1 MHILSK
7 QSNNI
12 VRVLTE
18 TNIVSLFWYIIL
30 LCVYNKIIAS
40 TLGSRQMCS
49 QARGIDIP
57 MLDNVINYNFP
68 SKSKLFVHRVGCVA
82 RAGRSG
88 TAYSFVAPDEVP
100 YVLDLHLFLGRSLK
114 LSTKSDEGG
123 VQDGLLGSVPQ
134 RIIDE
139 EEEYIRHVVETSPDL
154 VSVYCGPHTVLDCAL
169 VCTYMHTYI
178 HTACPRVGAVGK
190 LVPGWGSGCLSLRT
204 RSILSFGSAM
214 ESSKQTSGITPLMLI
229 LIICQTWKLTDSNT
243 GCMSRAD
250 VIIDP
255 K

>member
-1 MHILSK
+1 M
-7 QSNNI
+7 
-12 VRVLTE
+12 
-18 TNIVSLFWYIIL
+18 YIIRL
-30 LCVYNKIIAS
+30 LHSHLEVDRCVP
-40 TLGSRQMCS
+40 M

-57 MLDNVINYNFP
+57 MLDNVINFNFP

-82 RAGRSG
+82 RASRSG

-100 YVLDLHLFLGRSLK
+100 YVLDLHLFLGQSLK

-178 HTACPRVGAVGK
+178 HTCIRTSIQ
-190 LVPGWGSGCLSLRT
+190 LVPGQVQWEAGNRVGLWIFVFEGQKHLVIWLRY
-204 RSILSFGSAM
+204 
-214 ESSKQTSGITPLMLI
+214 GIF
-229 LIICQTWKLTDSNT
+229 KT
-243 GCMSRAD
+243 GKSDCPFDINNRLLCPHLEAD
-250 VIIDP
+250 R
-255 K
+255 